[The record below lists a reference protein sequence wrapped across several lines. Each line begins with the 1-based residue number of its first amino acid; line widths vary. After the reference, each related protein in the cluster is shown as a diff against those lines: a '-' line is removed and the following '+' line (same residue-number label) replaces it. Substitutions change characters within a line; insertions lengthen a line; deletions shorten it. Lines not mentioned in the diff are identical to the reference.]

1 MSSHYE
7 ESMQRD
13 IDRLRGKVAEMAA
26 LAEGALTAVLKAV
39 VNRDRKAAYTV
50 ILRDQRIDE
59 LEKEIDRLCL
69 EFIVRQQPVAKH
81 LRLAYIAIKIN
92 QEIERIGDY
101 AESIAKQVLK
111 LSAIDFELP
120 VARFEQIAGLAI
132 PMLRDAVRAFTT
144 EDAEL
149 ARRTMLVEDEVDGL
163 KSVIN
168 AELFQLAQDGRLPMA
183 ALTPLMTIA
192 RRFERVT
199 DQAKNM
205 CEEVIYMTTGEYSK
219 HAASEV
225 WRMVFLDN
233 DNSCTSQIAEAIG
246 NGLGWPQFVF
256 ASAGLTAGTVDP
268 GTVEFLQSKGLD
280 VSRVG
285 AHALDQV
292 PNLEYAQILVALTKE
307 AKRGFPSG
315 TKAVCLE
322 WLLDDPSKV
331 QGSPEEKRAAYEQ
344 AYRYL
349 HTHISELCDAVL
361 SDPIG

>member
-1 MSSHYE
+1 MPSHYE

-26 LAEGALTAVLKAV
+26 LAEGALTAVLRAV
-39 VNRDRKAAYTV
+39 VNQDRKAAYTV

-81 LRLAYIAIKIN
+81 LRFAYIAIKIN

-111 LSAIDFELP
+111 LADIEFELP
-120 VARFEQIAGLAI
+120 VARFEEIANLAI
-132 PMLRDAVRAFTT
+132 PMLRDAARAFLT

-149 ARRTMLVEDEVDGL
+149 ARRTMVTEVEVDEL

-168 AELFQLAQDGRLPMA
+168 AELFKLAQTGGLPMA

-205 CEEVIYMTTGEYSK
+205 CEEIIYMITGEYSK
-219 HAASEV
+219 HAAGDV

-233 DNSCTSQIAEAIG
+233 DNSCTSQMAEAIG
-246 NGLGWPQFVF
+246 HSLNRPQFVF
-256 ASAGLTAGTVDP
+256 ASAGLSAGTIDP
-268 GTVEFLQSKGLD
+268 GTIEFLQRKGLD
-280 VSRVG
+280 VSHSG
-285 AHALDQV
+285 AHALEQV
-292 PNLEYAQILVALTKE
+292 PNFEYAQILVALTPE
-307 AKRGFPSG
+307 AKRGFPSP
-315 TKAVCLE
+315 TKAVCLD
-322 WLLDDPSKV
+322 WSLADPSKV
-331 QGSPEEKRAAYEQ
+331 PGSPEEKRAAYER
-344 AYRYL
+344 AYRFL

-361 SDPIG
+361 SDSLD

>member
-1 MSSHYE
+1 MPSHYE

-26 LAEGALTAVLKAV
+26 LAEGALTAVLRAV
-39 VNRDRKAAYTV
+39 VNRDRKVAYTV
-50 ILRDQRIDE
+50 ILRDRRIDE

-111 LSAIDFELP
+111 LSALDFDVP
-120 VARFEQIAGLAI
+120 VARFEEIANLAI
-132 PMLRDAVRAFTT
+132 PMLREAVRAFTS

-149 ARRTMLVEDEVDGL
+149 ARRTMLVEEEVDAL

-168 AELFQLAQDGRLPMA
+168 AELFQLVKDGRLPMA

-192 RRFERVT
+192 RRFERVS
-199 DQAKNM
+199 DQARNM

-219 HAASEV
+219 HQGGEV
-225 WRMVFLDN
+225 WRMVFLDGEN
-233 DNSCTSQIAEAIG
+233 ACTSQMAEAIG
-246 NGLGWPQFVF
+246 HSLNRPQFVF
-256 ASAGLTAGTVDP
+256 ASAGMTAGTVDP

-280 VSRVG
+280 VSHVG
-285 AHALDQV
+285 AHGLDRV
-292 PNLEYAQILVALTKE
+292 PNLEYAQVLVALTPQ
-307 AKRGFPSG
+307 AKRGFPSS
-315 TKAVCLE
+315 TKAVCLD
-322 WLLDDPSKV
+322 WSLADPSKV

-344 AYRYL
+344 AYRFL

-361 SDPIG
+361 ADHIA

>member
-13 IDRLRGKVAEMAA
+13 IERLRGKVAEMAA
-26 LAEGALTAVLKAV
+26 LAEGALTAVLRAV
-39 VNRDRKAAYTV
+39 LNRDRTAAYTV

-81 LRLAYIAIKIN
+81 LRFAYIAIKIN

-111 LSAIDFELP
+111 LSAIDFEVP
-120 VARFEQIAGLAI
+120 VARFEQIANLSI

-144 EDAEL
+144 EDPEL
-149 ARRTMLVEDEVDGL
+149 ARRTMLVEEEVDGL
-163 KSVIN
+163 KSEIN
-168 AELFQLAQDGRLPMA
+168 AELFQLTQAGRLPMT

-192 RRFERVT
+192 RRFERVS

-219 HAASEV
+219 HTRGEI
-225 WRMVFLDN
+225 WRMVFLDG
-233 DNSCTSQIAEAIG
+233 DNSCTSQMAEAIG
-246 NGLGWPQFVF
+246 HSLNRPHFAF
-256 ASAGLTAGTVDP
+256 ASAGLSAGAVDP
-268 GTVEFLQSKGLD
+268 GTVEFLHGKGID
-280 VSRVG
+280 ISR
-285 AHALDQV
+285 ASARTHDQLLS
-292 PNLEYAQILVALTKE
+292 LEHAQILVALSKE
-307 AKRGFPSG
+307 AKRGFPSP
-315 TKAVCLE
+315 TKAVCLD
-322 WLLDDPSKV
+322 WSLADPSKV

-344 AYRYL
+344 AYRSL

-361 SDPIG
+361 ADRID

>member
-1 MSSHYE
+1 MPSHYE

-13 IDRLRGKVAEMAA
+13 TDRLRGKVAGMAA
-26 LAEGALTAVLKAV
+26 LAEGALTAVLRAV
-39 VNRDRKAAYTV
+39 VSRDRQLAYTV

-81 LRLAYIAIKIN
+81 LRFAYIAIKIN

-111 LSAIDFELP
+111 LSAIDFDLP
-120 VARFEQIAGLAI
+120 VARFEQIANLSI

-163 KSVIN
+163 KSEIN
-168 AELFQLAQDGRLPMA
+168 AELFALAQAGHLPMA

-192 RRFERVT
+192 RRFERVS

-205 CEEVIYMTTGEYSK
+205 CEEIIYMVTGEYSK
-219 HAASEV
+219 HTAGEI

-233 DNSCTSQIAEAIG
+233 DNACTSQMAEAIG
-246 NGLGWPQFVF
+246 NGLGKPQFVF
-256 ASAGLTAGTVDP
+256 ASAGLAAGEVDP
-268 GTVEFLQSKGLD
+268 GTVEFLQGKGLD
-280 VSRVG
+280 ISRAG
-285 AHALDQV
+285 AHALEQV

-307 AKRGFPSG
+307 SKRSLPTA
-315 TKAVCLE
+315 TKAVCLD
-322 WLLDDPSKV
+322 WTLTDPSKAL
-331 QGSPEEKRAAYEQ
+331 GSPEEKRAAYEQ
-344 AYRYL
+344 AYRFL

-361 SDPIG
+361 ADRIG

>member
-1 MSSHYE
+1 MPTYYE

-26 LAEGALTAVLKAV
+26 LAEGALTAVLRAFV
-39 VNRDRKAAYTV
+39 QRDRQLAYTV

-69 EFIVRQQPVAKH
+69 EFIVRQQPVARH
-81 LRLAYIAIKIN
+81 LRFAYIAIKIN

-120 VARFEQIAGLAI
+120 VARFEQIANLSI
-132 PMLRDAVRAFTT
+132 PMLRDAARAFTT

-149 ARRTMLVEDEVDGL
+149 ARRTMLVEEEVDGL

-168 AELFQLAQDGRLPMA
+168 AELFQLAQAGRLPMT

-192 RRFERVT
+192 RRFERVS

-219 HAASEV
+219 HAAGDA

-233 DNSCTSQIAEAIG
+233 DNACTSQMAEAIG
-246 NGLGWPQFVF
+246 NGLGKPQFVF
-256 ASAGLTAGTVDP
+256 ASAGLAAGEVDP

-280 VSRVG
+280 ISRAG
-285 AHALDQV
+285 AHALGQV
-292 PNLEYAQILVALTKE
+292 PNLEYAQILVALTAE
-307 AKRGFPSG
+307 AKRGFPAP
-315 TKAVCLE
+315 TKAVCLD
-322 WLLDDPSKV
+322 WTLADPSKA

-344 AYRYL
+344 AYRFL

-361 SDPIG
+361 SDRID

>member
-7 ESMQRD
+7 ESMQHD

-26 LAEGALTAVLKAV
+26 LAEGALTAVLRAV
-39 VNRDRKAAYTV
+39 VNRERKTAYTV

-81 LRLAYIAIKIN
+81 LRFAYIAIKIN

-111 LSAIDFELP
+111 LSAIAFELP
-120 VARFEQIAGLAI
+120 VARFEQIANLAI
-132 PMLRDAVRAFTT
+132 PMLRDAARAFTA

-149 ARRTMLVEDEVDGL
+149 ARRTMLVEEEVDAL

-168 AELFQLAQDGRLPMA
+168 AELFQLVQAGRLPMT

-192 RRFERVT
+192 RRFERVS
-199 DQAKNM
+199 DQAKNI

-219 HAASEV
+219 HTRGDA

-233 DNSCTSQIAEAIG
+233 DNSCTSQMAEAIG
-246 NGLGWPQFVF
+246 HSLDRPQFVF
-256 ASAGLTAGTVDP
+256 ASAGLAAGAIDP
-268 GTVEFLQSKGLD
+268 GTVDFLQSKGLD
-280 VSRVG
+280 VTRAGSHDLG
-285 AHALDQV
+285 QV

-307 AKRGFPSG
+307 AKRGFPAP
-315 TKAVCLE
+315 TKAVCLD
-322 WLLDDPSKV
+322 WTLADPSQA
-331 QGSPEEKRAAYEQ
+331 QGSPEEKRAAYEE

-349 HTHISELCDAVL
+349 HTHISELCEAVL
-361 SDPIG
+361 SDPID